1 MDPVGISNIS
11 IQLSWKYGQTHVM
24 VQGFSPKPLK
34 GNGGLVNEYMSFT
47 KTKFFLIPQI
57 CDYIIPRHPVIL
69 VIFSSG
75 SNHLSM
81 VLGST
86 ILRRWASIPREFTR
100 IPEPRQV
107 DSRCIFV
114 YVSFLGL
121 LERKMLQKR
130 LKNSAPKNIEVKI
143 PHGFWISG
151 KSTPLAW
158 DFHCLNSWS
167 IRFLNWLLTEVLSRM
182 PFEICEMYWH
192 VSYLNVRCLYET
204 IPLIPWNT
212 NSEWHSTEIPSFPTK
227 TETWHGNLHC
237 KTNLVNLLVES
248 GMNVVA

>member
-86 ILRRWASIPREFTR
+86 ILRRWASIPREFTC

-114 YVSFLGL
+114 YVGFFGAFVQIKVGESRSEKCCRKEKTQKIQPQKMSRWKFHMLFL
-121 LERKMLQKR
+121 
-130 LKNSAPKNIEVKI
+130 NFWKI
-143 PHGFWISG
+143 P
-151 KSTPLAW
+151 TPLALLHETSIASTHEVS
-158 DFHCLNSWS
+158 DFWTGCWQRFCHECL
-167 IRFLNWLLTEVLSRM
+167 
-182 PFEICEMYWH
+182 
-192 VSYLNVRCLYET
+192 
-204 IPLIPWNT
+204 
-212 NSEWHSTEIPSFPTK
+212 
-227 TETWHGNLHC
+227 
-237 KTNLVNLLVES
+237 
-248 GMNVVA
+248 